1 MGMVKSILKKALFGQ
16 RKAKL
21 YTGSTVL
28 QINKRKDMK
37 KIFKGRGTEESG
49 LESKSLK

>member
-1 MGMVKSILKKALFGQ
+1 MRMVKSVLKKALFGQ

-21 YTGSTVL
+21 YSGSIVL
-28 QINKRKDMK
+28 QINRRKVMK

-49 LESKSLK
+49 LESKSMK